1 MGCQVLLG
9 GKRKKK
15 SDTNSDNNTKR
26 DGRQQTSRVCLFL
39 QFSFTALNSATP
51 LQPLP
56 PRPLQLPRV
65 KTFLFK
71 WFPLEQRSLLQKR
84 DKRRKNAFQS
94 CWFRLYN
101 NKMLHVKK
109 TRQAGRAG
117 NRPEALLVCGQQVRA
132 GLSTT
137 YTPPRPPPDPQ
148 GNVTHSLKLS
158 GRGRGKKDEAKSRR
172 RKR

>member
-51 LQPLP
+51 PSLQP
-56 PRPLQLPRV
+56 PRPLIPIRTKEPSPKKGQKKEKCIPIMLV
-65 KTFLFK
+65 
-71 WFPLEQRSLLQKR
+71 QALQQQ
-84 DKRRKNAFQS
+84 NAAFE
-94 CWFRLYN
+94 
-101 NKMLHVKK
+101 KD
-109 TRQAGRAG
+109 TAGRPSWESPRGPAG
-117 NRPEALLVCGQQVRA
+117 VWSATEGGAFYHL
-132 GLSTT
+132 
-137 YTPPRPPPDPQ
+137 YTPPPPPPDPQ